1 MTGRAQAD
9 VCLGAGLRRGQPDVR
24 PPEAGGGLA
33 CAGVAVEPRGD
44 SAVIA
49 VGLDAQRVLV
59 EAGRNHGAREGD
71 RVHLGAAEESLHLF
85 NALSGRSLVPAAS
98 LLEETEVWPA

>member
-1 MTGRAQAD
+1 MGRGFGPGLAPRGGEERVLGLGPAQ
-9 VCLGAGLRRGQPDVR
+9 LELR
-24 PPEAGGGLA
+24 PPEAGNGLA
-33 CAGVAVEPRGD
+33 GAVFSIEPRGD

-49 VGLDAQRVLV
+49 VDLDAQRVLV

-85 NALSGRSLVPAAS
+85 DALSGRSLVPAA
-98 LLEETEVWPA
+98 